1 MIGFI
6 LIGLITNI
14 ITLKRQKNLLMN
26 NNLNKP
32 LKDIIHSNY
41 YFQNFNL
48 KKEICDI
55 FPVICI
61 FLIKNYK
68 KFIDCYSYL
77 ILLRF
82 ICFHSTIL
90 TPPMKLNN
98 RLSFGI
104 IPNYT
109 YDFIFSGHTM
119 TCVLSIFCTNKSLI
133 SYCFLL
139 SLLCSLSVVIAKEHY
154 TIDVIVAW
162 ISTYSVV
169 SLYTIDIQLLL
180 K

>member
-1 MIGFI
+1 MIRLI

-14 ITLKRQKNLLMN
+14 ITFKRQRNLLIN
-26 NNLNKP
+26 NILNAP
-32 LKDIIHSNY
+32 LEDIIHSNS
-41 YFQNFNL
+41 YFKNLIL

-55 FPVICI
+55 FPLICI
-61 FLIKNYK
+61 FLIKNYQ
-68 KFIDCYSYL
+68 KFIDCYSDL

-90 TPPMKLNN
+90 TPPMELKN
-98 RLSFGI
+98 RLSFSI

-119 TCVLSIFCTNKSLI
+119 TCVLSIFCTNNSLI
-133 SYCFLL
+133 PYCFLL
-139 SLLCSLSVVIAKEHY
+139 SLLCSLSVIIAKEHY

-162 ISTYSVV
+162 ISTYSIV
-169 SLYTIDIQLLL
+169 SLYTIDIQTLLD
-180 K
+180 

>member
-1 MIGFI
+1 MIRLI
-6 LIGLITNI
+6 LITLFTNI
-14 ITLKRQKNLLMN
+14 ITFKRQRNLLIN
-26 NNLNKP
+26 NTLHQP
-32 LKDIIHSNY
+32 LEDIIHSNY
-41 YFQNFNL
+41 YFKNLNL

-55 FPVICI
+55 FPFICI

-82 ICFHSTIL
+82 ICFHLTIL
-90 TPPMKLNN
+90 PPPMKLKN
-98 RLSFGI
+98 RLSFSI

-133 SYCFLL
+133 LYCFLL
-139 SLLCSLSVVIAKEHY
+139 SLLCSLSVIVSKEHY

-169 SLYTIDIQLLL
+169 SLYTIDIQTLL

>member
-68 KFIDCYSYL
+68 KFIYCYSY
-77 ILLRF
+77 F
-82 ICFHSTIL
+82 
-90 TPPMKLNN
+90 NN
-98 RLSFGI
+98 S
-104 IPNYT
+104 
-109 YDFIFSGHTM
+109 
-119 TCVLSIFCTNKSLI
+119 
-133 SYCFLL
+133 
-139 SLLCSLSVVIAKEHY
+139 
-154 TIDVIVAW
+154 
-162 ISTYSVV
+162 
-169 SLYTIDIQLLL
+169 
-180 K
+180 